1 MKTPIK
7 VFALF
12 CLLALAAC
20 REAPVYN
27 VEQAPLNAPKG
38 ASLSQIGKAIKVAGA
53 QLGWQMQDVSPGK
66 MVGKLY
72 NRSHVAE
79 VDLVYDKQNYS
90 IRYKDSVNLNYDG
103 ATIHKNY
110 NSWVQNLQKAITAQ
124 VLAL

>member
-1 MKTPIK
+1 MKTPVK
-7 VFALF
+7 VLALF

-20 REAPVYN
+20 RNAPVYN
-27 VEQAPLNAPKG
+27 VEQAPLNAPQS

-53 QLGWQMQDVSPGK
+53 QLGWQMHDVSPGR

-79 VDLVYDKQNYS
+79 VDIVHDKKSYS
-90 IRYKDSVNLNYDG
+90 IRYKDSVNLKYDG
-103 ATIHKNY
+103 TTIHKNY